1 MRRSLASVAAV
12 SCLFLAA
19 GCGQDDPSGAGET
32 SSSASPSGPGGK
44 SGAGTPAP
52 SGSASSDAA
61 PSSPAKRIEVTF
73 TGDSVAPNGDRVEVA
88 AGEPVE
94 LVVTADAPG
103 EIHVH
108 SSPEQELEY
117 DAGTTTLRLEID
129 QPGVVDVESHDLEKT
144 IVQLEVR

>member
-19 GCGQDDPSGAGET
+19 GCGTDDPSGADEP
-32 SSSASPSGPGGK
+32 SSAKPST
-44 SGAGTPAP
+44 SAGESADGAP
-52 SGSASSDAA
+52 SGSAQ
-61 PSSPAKRIEVTF
+61 RIAVAF
-73 TGDSVAPNGDRVEVA
+73 DGDSVSPSGKRVEVA

-117 DAGTTTLRLEID
+117 DAGTTTLELTID